1 MKKLIIATSVLFA
14 FSSAFAQKPNVK
26 PEVIKYQSKTS
37 DAKPSSKP
45 APGSTQAKPNAKPVG
60 KPAPVVSKVTPIKP
74 TKSVA
79 PSNNRASSSAIG
91 NANVKTPTKLE
102 TKEKTTI
109 SKSRA
114 SSSSVGNANVKTPTK
129 LETKENTT
137 ISKSRASQSAVGTGN
152 KNPSTNLDTDTD
164 NSTIGNHE
172 ISESE
177 LGKKVNN
184 SINVQNINVQNE
196 MDVDYCKGWKD
207 GFTKAIPEG
216 KEARVAKCEI
226 NGTCKGYKCGY
237 EAGMKKAELM
247 FK

>member
-1 MKKLIIATSVLFA
+1 MKKIIIATSVLFA

-79 PSNNRASSSAIG
+79 PSNNRAASSSAV
-91 NANVKTPTKLE
+91 NTARPEKATKNRAASSSAVN
-102 TKEKTTI
+102 TSKAEKV
-109 SKSRA
+109 SNNRAA
-114 SSSSVGNANVKTPTK
+114 SSSSAGK
-129 LETKENTT
+129 
-137 ISKSRASQSAVGTGN
+137 GN
-152 KNPSTNLDTDTD
+152 KNPSTNLDSD
-164 NSTIGNHE
+164 NSTISNFQV
-172 ISESE
+172 SESE

-184 SINVQNINVQNE
+184 SINVQAEKSPE
-196 MDVDYCKGWKD
+196 MDADYCKGWKD

-216 KEARVAKCEI
+216 KKARVAKCEI

>member
-1 MKKLIIATSVLFA
+1 MKKIIIATSVLFA

-60 KPAPVVSKVTPIKP
+60 KPAPVVSKVNPIKP

-79 PSNNRASSSAIG
+79 PSKNRASRSAVG

-114 SSSSVGNANVKTPTK
+114 SSSAVGNANVKTPTK

-137 ISKSRASQSAVGTGN
+137 ISKSRASKSAVGTEN
-152 KNPSTNLDTDTD
+152 KKPSTNLDTD
-164 NSTIGNHE
+164 NSTISNFE
-172 ISESE
+172 VSESD

-184 SINVQNINVQNE
+184 SINVQPE
-196 MDVDYCKGWKD
+196 KSPKMDADYCKGWKD
-207 GFTKAIPEG
+207 GFTKAIPVG